1 MGQNIVD
8 RTAYACLISLNK
20 LRREMKGTGLTDGEV
35 TKLMGHISPVTK
47 YLTDLAHVGTK
58 SEAAVE
64 VAEQREDARKEK
76 IDHRR
81 ILKDNQEE
89 VKDMVVRG
97 FGSVDVRRHIYEETG
112 HTIHPATVKS
122 YIREYK
128 ASTEYKEAY
137 REYLTGLDSVRLY
150 TKIGRMEEYTM
161 IYRDTYEKYKR
172 NKSQTQLNNL
182 VKILDQARKESDAP
196 SNFQFNVVQNQMNIS
211 GDVNF
216 NMLDRKKELDVFRN
230 MPLQELIL
238 GRIARKT
245 DTNPI
250 IMMRRLQNSYY
261 ANQAGMNGLDKL
273 NEEIH
278 YPSEIHYNIEDMV
291 SKQRDIQVEE
301 ATIVVEEDNPEEEI
315 NAIKAAFLKKLAER
329 KAKQEVKNH
338 GFKKEE

>member
-1 MGQNIVD
+1 MGKKVVD
-8 RTAYACLISLNK
+8 RTAFACLIK
-20 LRREMKGTGLTDGEV
+20 IRQMKKEMEGTGLTVPEID
-35 TKLMGHISPVTK
+35 KLMGHLNSVVS
-47 YLTDLAHVGTK
+47 YLTDIAHNGTK
-58 SEAAVE
+58 SEAAI
-64 VAEQREDARKEK
+64 AEAEKRNEADRKRVG
-76 IDHRR
+76 HRA
-81 ILKDNQEE
+81 LLEDNQDE

-97 FGSVDVRRHIYEETG
+97 FGASDVRKFMYEKTG
-112 HTIHPATVKS
+112 HTIHPATIKS
-122 YIREYK
+122 WIREYK
-128 ASTEYKEAY
+128 ASTEYKESY
-137 REYLTGLDSVRLY
+137 REYLAGLDSVRLY

-196 SNFQFNVVQNQMNIS
+196 ANFQFQLVQNQMNIN

-230 MPLQELIL
+230 MPLQEIIL

-245 DTNPI
+245 EQSPI

-273 NEEIH
+273 DEEIK

-291 SKQRDIQVEE
+291 SKQKAIQVEE
-301 ATIVVEEDNPEEEI
+301 AQIVIEEDNPDEEI
-315 NAIKAAFLKKLAER
+315 NPIKAAFLAKLEERKRKLAER
-329 KAKQEVKNH
+329 DH
-338 GFKKEE
+338 GFKKED